1 MPPASTTT
9 KVNEQAVLEETEI
22 SLTLPKAHHLIAGLD
37 ARIANINSAINGHLH
52 QVKHPSFM
60 NPQVEHHQLQ
70 ADLLIANLAEVINL
84 RSELAATFDIEL
96 DQIVIQV
103 IADEPTS
110 TVTGPGE
117 QNRPP
122 SANPGATSANRV

>member
-1 MPPASTTT
+1 MAPNTT
-9 KVNEQAVLEETEI
+9 KVNEQPVLPETDL
-22 SLTLPKAHHLIAGLD
+22 SLTLPKALHLISGLE
-37 ARIANINSAINGHLH
+37 ARIANINSAINNHLH

-70 ADLLIANLAEVINL
+70 ADLLIANLAEVIDL
-84 RSELAATFDIEL
+84 RSEIAATFQIEL
-96 DQIVIQV
+96 DQVVIQV

-110 TVTGPGE
+110 SVTGPGE